1 MQDEKRKKFAKTR
14 AEILRYM
21 RRDLEGPYEEN
32 ELLEES
38 PRSSY
43 ITGMLAPVGGESS
56 ESFDADSEQEV
67 AVDTANDSNDYSS
80 SFQEE
85 SDDNDDIK
93 VSVFRLPSSIGLS
106 FYVRSDTKTIIAA
119 VSWGDYEP
127 ERGTYEDKEGQ
138 EHEKI
143 RYRRTG
149 KSENVSISI
158 DDARRGREQAL
169 SIDSSVKVYATCFDL
184 ESGYSLVSVYVVN
197 RRNIDKG
204 KVCAIMFQ
212 TKLVVSSEDGSRIF
226 VPEGI
231 CRGRQDL
238 VREEYYYHKRP
249 IYARGRG
256 CAAMWDIN
264 DKDGISKIESA
275 FIPDYEIPGV
285 SPEIEGFSSE
295 AFSAS
300 SMGQE
305 KNRDKTLES
314 LDALANAY
322 EKWIVSAIEK
332 NPEMKKDE
340 FREHIG
346 NPVLSD
352 CKKALHRIRKGIDF
366 IRTDE
371 TAFRAFCFMNT
382 VIYMQNFIKKY
393 SDSNKNGSLLTWR
406 EYTIQKRADNRFGW
420 RPFQLAF
427 ILMNIK
433 GLSDPLDEDR
443 EIVDL
448 LYFPTGGGKT
458 EAYLG
463 LMAYTIADRRLRRNM
478 IDDGFERDGGVTVM
492 LRYTLRLLTTQQ
504 RDRILRMIIAAEQ
517 IRLRNQEL
525 YGNEPITLG
534 FWVGKKVTPNKF
546 DEDNQTDDDIAKKI
560 LKQVPVCPF
569 CGKPLEE
576 KYILPFEKMDKVL
589 IFCPSDKDHC
599 LYSHENKETN
609 PASIPIHMIDEEVY
623 SYCPTVLLGTV
634 DKFAQLPW
642 NANTGALF
650 GRVDRK
656 CNWDEYV
663 VNGVKHEKHKKDS
676 SMPQSKITP
685 VKPFLPPQ
693 LIIQDEL
700 HLITGPLGTIYG
712 AYETMIDE
720 LSSYEE
726 KGHKIRPK
734 YVASTATIKNA
745 GEQIRILYGR
755 TEYSQFPPSGLEVG
769 DSFFVRELPL
779 EEYPFRKYVGIAAP
793 GQSMKT
799 VLLRVYAII
808 LQAVCDMAQQEKWK
822 DCIDPY
828 YTLIGYFNSIRELG
842 GAVRLLQD
850 DVVKR
855 IHRIRNRLNSSKE
868 RYLAEHRKIE
878 ITSRMNTGAI
888 PKLLQKLEAPMGNKD
903 CIDTALATNMI
914 AVGLDVD
921 RLGLMVVT
929 GQPKQ
934 TSEYIQS
941 TSRVGRKYPGLVV
954 IVYNP
959 YRPRDFSHYENFT
972 GYHAEINR
980 FVEGT
985 TATPFSERARD
996 RVLHALIITA
1006 IRLGYP
1012 DMSANDAA
1020 NKILTL
1026 DENEIESVK
1035 KCIIERLDI
1044 VKPEAKKAAE
1054 QEIDDFIDFWRK
1066 QAGAAGDHFCYY
1078 IANTKK
1084 TKRLINMYGNDNI
1097 SDNEKATLNSMR
1109 DVEKSSGMYYW
1120 EG

>member
-1 MQDEKRKKFAKTR
+1 MQDDKRKEFAKTR

-43 ITGMLAPVGGESS
+43 ITGMIAPVGGESS
-56 ESFDADSEQEV
+56 ESFDADAEQEV
-67 AVDTANDSNDYSS
+67 AVDTANDNNDYSS

-85 SDDNDDIK
+85 SDDNDDVK
-93 VSVFRLPSSIGLS
+93 VPVFRLPSSIGLS
-106 FYVRSDTKTIIAA
+106 FYVRSDTKTIMVAI
-119 VSWGDYEP
+119 SWGDYDP
-127 ERGTYEDKEGQ
+127 EKGTYEDKDGQ
-138 EHEKI
+138 EHEKT

-149 KSENVSISI
+149 KSESVSISI
-158 DDARRGREQAL
+158 DEARRGRELSL
-169 SIDSSVKVYATCFDL
+169 SIDPSVKVYATCFDL

-197 RRNIDKG
+197 RRSVGRNR
-204 KVCAIMFQ
+204 VHAIMFQ
-212 TKLVVSSEDGSRIF
+212 VKLVVSSVDNTKIF
-226 VPEGI
+226 VPEGV
-231 CRGRQDL
+231 CRGKQDSI
-238 VREEYYYHKRP
+238 REEYYYHKRP

-256 CAAMWDIN
+256 CAAVWDT
-264 DKDGISKIESA
+264 DSYTGVSEIESA

-285 SPEIEGFSSE
+285 SPEIEGFSSD
-295 AFSAS
+295 AFSAL

-314 LDALANAY
+314 LEALADAY
-322 EKWIVSAIEK
+322 EKWIVDAVEK
-332 NPEMKKDE
+332 NPEMEKSD

-352 CKKALHRIRKGIDF
+352 CRKALNRIRKGIDF

-382 VIYMQNFIKKY
+382 VIYMQNFIRRY

-406 EYTIQKRADNRFGW
+406 EYTARKRAENKFGW

-443 EIVDL
+443 ENVDL

-504 RDRILRMIIAAEQ
+504 RDRILRMIMAAEL
-517 IRLRNQEL
+517 IRLNDQEL
-525 YGNEPITLG
+525 YGTEPITLG

-546 DEDNQTDDDIAKKI
+546 SEEKQDEDSIAKKI
-560 LKQVPVCPF
+560 LRQVPVCPF

-576 KYILPFEKMDKVL
+576 RYILPDEKKNNVL
-589 IFCPSDKDHC
+589 IFCSSDKDHC
-599 LYSHENKETN
+599 LFSHGNKGEN
-609 PASIPIHMIDEEVY
+609 PPSIPIHMIDEEIY
-623 SYCPTVLLGTV
+623 LYCPTVLLGTV

-642 NANTGALF
+642 NANTAALF
-650 GRVDRK
+650 GRVDMKR
-656 CNWDEYV
+656 NRGGYV
-663 VNGVKHEKHKKDS
+663 VSGAQHSEHSKEGSLQS
-676 SMPQSKITP
+676 STLVPI
-685 VKPFLPPQ
+685 KPFLPPQ

-700 HLITGPLGTIYG
+700 HLITGPHGTIYG
-712 AYETMIDE
+712 AYETMVDE
-720 LSSYEE
+720 LSSYERN
-726 KGHKIRPK
+726 GRKIRPK
-734 YVASTATIKNA
+734 YVTSTATITNA

-755 TEYSQFPPSGLEVG
+755 KQYSQFPPSGLEAG

-779 EEYPFRKYVGIAAP
+779 KEYPFRKYAGVAAP

-808 LQAVCDMAQQEKWK
+808 LQAVSDIAQQDEWK
-822 DCIDPY
+822 DYIDPY

-855 IHRIRNRLNSSKE
+855 IHRIKNSLNSPKE

-888 PKLLQKLEAPMGNKD
+888 PKLLQKLEMPMDNKD
-903 CIDTALATNMI
+903 CIDVALATNMI

-954 IVYNP
+954 TVYNP

-1006 IRLGYP
+1006 IRLGDP
-1012 DMSANDAA
+1012 DMSTNDAA

-1026 DENEIESVK
+1026 DNAEIEAVK
-1035 KCIIERLDI
+1035 KCIIDRLNI
-1044 VKPEAKKAAE
+1044 VKPEAQDKAG
-1054 QEIDDFIDFWRK
+1054 QEIDGFIDFWKK
-1066 QAGAAGDHFCYY
+1066 QAKAGGDSFRYY
-1078 IANTKK
+1078 VPNTKK
-1084 TKRLINMYGNDNI
+1084 GKRLINMYGNDNP
-1097 SDNEKATLNSMR
+1097 SDSEKATLNSMR